1 LVLALVSAQSTTERK
16 TMAPDDTVAPRLLV
30 QPALVVLLSCLG
42 LFKGRDKKR
51 VQPSAERLVSGSK
64 ATYKLLHRRVYLVE
78 EAKPTFSMQL
88 FSDILK
94 GRCFDCEDDESFMCE
109 SIACNTC
116 NLPCPCRPC
125 TKYQSRTQGLMI
137 TRQLP
142 KDVRRKHF
150 LQTTPVIWLSSVAG
164 KDNMDPAKLSLL
176 TDFLDNF
183 MEKSQNGVVLVD
195 GLEYL
200 TTTNDFQ
207 KVMRAVDRWTE
218 TAMMSK
224 SSLIIT
230 VDPRAF
236 EERDLALLE
245 RNREVV
251 IPGASEHWRIMPE
264 SV

>member
-1 LVLALVSAQSTTERK
+1 MTSAQHTAKMNTMTPDHQVASSPPAPIPLVLILSGIGFLKSREKRRLLPSTER
-16 TMAPDDTVAPRLLV
+16 
-30 QPALVVLLSCLG
+30 S
-42 LFKGRDKKR
+42 
-51 VQPSAERLVSGSK
+51 VSGSK

-78 EAKPTFSMQL
+78 EAKPVFAMRL

-109 SIACNTC
+109 SIACSSC

-125 TKYQSRTQGLMI
+125 TKYVSRTQGLMI

-142 KDVRRKHF
+142 KDIRSKHF
-150 LQTTPVIWLSSVAG
+150 LQTTPIIWLSSVAG
-164 KDNMDPAKLSLL
+164 KDCMDPAKLSLL

-207 KVMRAVDRWTE
+207 RVIRAVDRWTE
-218 TAMMSK
+218 TAMTSR
-224 SSLIIT
+224 SRLIIT

-251 IPGASEHWRIMPE
+251 IPGASAPWKIMPE
-264 SV
+264 TL